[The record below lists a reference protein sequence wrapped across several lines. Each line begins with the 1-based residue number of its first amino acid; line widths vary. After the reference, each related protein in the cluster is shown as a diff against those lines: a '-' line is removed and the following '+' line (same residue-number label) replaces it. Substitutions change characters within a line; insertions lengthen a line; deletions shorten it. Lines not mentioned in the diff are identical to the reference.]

1 MATTSLPQPEIVQ
14 QFFNEEHFAGT
25 VEELITALEPPQK
38 SPLPVATQA
47 EILALLWELDGH
59 LKMLREGIHEGRYI
73 RIYNF
78 ARRALSDL
86 FGAVPTT
93 DRGMALARKTL
104 EAMPDSSVRKQAFAF
119 EMKKHREYDRRLGLT
134 K

>member
-1 MATTSLPQPEIVQ
+1 MTTTSIPQSEITQ
-14 QFFNEEHFAGT
+14 QLLTEEHFAGAI
-25 VEELITALEPPQK
+25 EDPIAALEPPQK

-78 ARRALSDL
+78 AHRALSDL

-93 DRGMALARKTL
+93 DRGMAVARKTL
-104 EAMPDSSVRKQAFAF
+104 EDMPDNSVRKQAFAF
-119 EMKKHREYDRRLGLT
+119 KMAKHAEYDRKHGLAG
-134 K
+134 

>member
-1 MATTSLPQPEIVQ
+1 MTSKIVQ
-14 QFFNEEHFAGT
+14 QFLTESHFEGT
-25 VEELITALEPPQK
+25 VEELLTALEPPQK
-38 SPLPVATQA
+38 SPLPIATQA

-59 LKMLREGIHEGRYI
+59 LKMLREGIHEGRLI

-78 ARRALSDL
+78 AHRALSDL

-93 DRGMALARKTL
+93 DRGMAAAHRKIL
-104 EAMPDSSVRKQAFAF
+104 AMPDSSVRKQAFAF
-119 EMKKHREYDRRLGLT
+119 KMAKHAEYDCKHGLT